1 VNGFSLHAATH
12 VEAHDRDGLE
22 RLLRYGL
29 RAPLSPKR
37 LSLLPDGR
45 VRYELRRPWPTP
57 TGATALLFEPLQLMR
72 RLASL
77 IPRPYTNLVR
87 YFGAFAGRSKYRP
100 RLPLPPEAQ
109 AANAQARGTH
119 ASATADG
126 PQLTLA
132 LDEETTDGSA
142 EETPD
147 GSAEEAPQVTLPVPR
162 GPRAPWAS
170 LLMRAFGINPLHC
183 ACGATMTV
191 LAMITA
197 PHSLERILSYFDLP
211 THPPPIAPAR
221 LDPQT
226 DLTLD
231 ALDELPPDDAY
242 LDEPPAERH
251 RHATSRAPP

>member
-1 VNGFSLHAATH
+1 
-12 VEAHDRDGLE
+12 
-22 RLLRYGL
+22 
-29 RAPLSPKR
+29 
-37 LSLLPDGR
+37 
-45 VRYELRRPWPTP
+45 
-57 TGATALLFEPLQLMR
+57 
-72 RLASL
+72 
-77 IPRPYTNLVR
+77 VR

-109 AANAQARGTH
+109 AANAQARCTH
-119 ASATADG
+119 ASASATADG

-147 GSAEEAPQVTLPVPR
+147 GSAEEAPEGTLPVPQPR

-170 LLMRAFGINPLHC
+170 LLIRAFGINPLHC

-221 LDPQT
+221 RDPQT
-226 DLTLD
+226 DLTLDALD

-242 LDEPPAERH
+242 LDEPPSERH